1 MQVYEYE
8 DTGSNSLDLETGS
21 EIARFSVLYTKVSTR
36 KHKKWEGDGVLIC
49 YSNLALLKSEDEKD
63 VISRSTSVKRIDDLH
78 EGKEFKMGVW
88 EVQIQER
95 IQTRDSNVSVS
106 PAIER
111 PQTNSLK
118 RAMTLSPA
126 YNEPRPKLGTAERRC
141 SQDND
146 AVKDASRRQFRCP
159 LVATATP
166 DEEVSPFIVNKDRV
180 EEYGEEAVV
189 ADISMSR
196 HLREHQKDG
205 IRFIFSRLQEGR
217 GVILADEMG
226 LGKSIQTIVATLA
239 LMKQPKRSSRY
250 IPKKCLLVVPSSLV
264 NNWKSEFRK
273 WFYRTRIP
281 AITVTKTSDISSY
294 ACSYITYPYLI
305 ISYEMSLRYIE
316 KLAAVRFDILVC
328 DEGHRLKNINTK
340 LRQALDSL
348 GISRRMLLTGTPL
361 QNDVEEFFSL
371 LDFVRPTQF
380 GNVAEFKSKC
390 SAEDSELNATINDCL
405 LRRTAEVNNVHLP
418 VRNEYVL
425 FCEPSP
431 IQRNVFRALCDHVT
445 GEPLVLINMMRKAAN
460 HPAILYKK
468 LSRSAIESGRFD
480 YSRLLS
486 AFPTNYGDR
495 PASLADSGKLSVF
508 VEMMASFRQLG
519 ECAVVVSNSTKTLD
533 MLASLCSSLDLSIM
547 RLDGQTPI
555 ADRQQIVNKFNSERD
570 PENVF
575 LLSTR
580 AGGVGLNLIGA
591 SRLILFDSE
600 WNPALDLQAMARI
613 WRDGQT
619 RPCHIYR
626 LVTAGTIDEKIL
638 QRQVKKAGLT
648 SLISLNDQSSKFT
661 FADED
666 LEDIFTIAETQCE
679 THDLLGCKCDGSGLL
694 PAEIEEEAS
703 GEEDEDE
710 MASAS
715 ADEVSVATNTKA
727 ESSEEKTEERDA
739 NRKEEDED
747 LTEEVE
753 DEPATMAELFRW
765 RHYSSR
771 HPQPWEYFKSIAGF
785 DNTTLNELTFAFH
798 LSSKY

>member
-8 DTGSNSLDLETGS
+8 NTGSNSLDLET
-21 EIARFSVLYTKVSTR
+21 
-36 KHKKWEGDGVLIC
+36 
-49 YSNLALLKSEDEKD
+49 EDERAAINPF
-63 VISRSTSVKRIDDLH
+63 V
-78 EGKEFKMGVW
+78 
-88 EVQIQER
+88 
-95 IQTRDSNVSVS
+95 VSVS

-205 IRFIFSRLQEGR
+205 IRFIFSRLQFSSASLQEGR

-281 AITVTKTSDISSY
+281 
-294 ACSYITYPYLI
+294 
-305 ISYEMSLRYIE
+305 
-316 KLAAVRFDILVC
+316 
-328 DEGHRLKNINTK
+328 
-340 LRQALDSL
+340 LDSL
-348 GISRRMLLTGTPL
+348 GVSRRMLLTGTPL

-495 PASLADSGKLSVF
+495 PASLADSGTVLHKAVGLKARKLSVF

-626 LVTAGTIDEKIL
+626 LVTAV
-638 QRQVKKAGLT
+638 R
-648 SLISLNDQSSKFT
+648 
-661 FADED
+661 
-666 LEDIFTIAETQCE
+666 
-679 THDLLGCKCDGSGLL
+679 
-694 PAEIEEEAS
+694 PA
-703 GEEDEDE
+703 
-710 MASAS
+710 
-715 ADEVSVATNTKA
+715 
-727 ESSEEKTEERDA
+727 
-739 NRKEEDED
+739 
-747 LTEEVE
+747 
-753 DEPATMAELFRW
+753 
-765 RHYSSR
+765 
-771 HPQPWEYFKSIAGF
+771 
-785 DNTTLNELTFAFH
+785 
-798 LSSKY
+798 